1 MILIIGSS
9 NNYNH
14 LNQVRIVN
22 SIEQFRYDYDYA
34 SSLARGCEIAFE
46 LGQTSVYVCNIQAD
60 TDYFEI
66 IEQIKSLKLDY
77 IVPLDLRFDKKFLLK
92 DGRKIPIYLILSEW
106 LPDQHFILTDYH
118 AKDFVDMSH
127 FLKHYNSI
135 YRKIKQASLYPENIT
150 LVANNLNT
158 SENANVN
165 IACAVLQSAIALYP
179 TLSLG
184 DSYYALENEDFLSP
198 IVYCKNGSAQ
208 NLFNLSTGLE
218 SNLVIQHMLK
228 VLRQELDDLLEY
240 LIGTRFRKNT
250 LFTVRYKVEDHLEYR
265 KNKYYEKYRI
275 VDIIIKNQAVQVIV
289 DIYPFL
295 SSCSIRTHVTIQG
308 A

>member
-1 MILIIGSS
+1 MILVIGSG

-14 LNQVRIVN
+14 LNQVRAVH
-22 SIEQFRYDYDYA
+22 SVGQLRYDYDHV
-34 SSLARGCEIAFE
+34 SSFAQGCEAAFE
-46 LGQTSVYVCNIQAD
+46 LGQTSIYVCNVQAD
-60 TDYFEI
+60 TDYFQI
-66 IEQIKSLKLDY
+66 IEQIKSLKINY
-77 IVPLDLRFDKKFLLK
+77 IVPLDLRFDKQFALK
-92 DGRKIPIYLILSEW
+92 DGRKLPIYLILSEW
-106 LPDQHFILTDYH
+106 LPDRQFILTDYH

-135 YRKIKQASLYPENIT
+135 RRKIKQLSLYPENIT
-150 LVANNLNT
+150 LVANHLDA
-158 SENANVN
+158 SVNANVN
-165 IACAVLQSAIALYP
+165 VACAILQSEIARYP
-179 TLSLG
+179 TLSVG
-184 DSYYALENEDFLSP
+184 KSYYNLENEDFIWP
-198 IVYCKNGSAQ
+198 VVYFKNNMAQ

-228 VLRQELDDLLEY
+228 VLREELDNLLEY

-250 LFTVRYKVEDHLEYR
+250 LFTVRYKTEDHLEYR
-265 KNKYYEKYRI
+265 KDQYYEKYRI
-275 VDIIIKNQAVQVIV
+275 VDIIIKDQAIQVII

>member
-1 MILIIGSS
+1 MILIIGASS
-9 NNYNH
+9 NYNY
-14 LNQVRIVN
+14 LNQVRLID
-22 SIEQFRYDYDYA
+22 SIEHFKHDYDYV
-34 SSLARGCEIAFE
+34 SSLASGCETAFA
-46 LGQTSVYVCNIQAD
+46 LGQTAVYACNVQAN

-66 IEQIKSLKLDY
+66 IEQIKSLDLDY
-77 IVPLDLRFDKKFLLK
+77 IVPLDLRFDKQFLLK
-92 DGRKIPIYLILSEW
+92 DGRKLPIYLILSEL
-106 LPDQHFILTDYH
+106 LPNHHFILTDYH
-118 AKDFVDMSH
+118 ARDFSTMSH
-127 FLKHYNSI
+127 FLKHYNTI
-135 YRKIKQASLYPENIT
+135 RYKIKQASLYPENIT
-150 LVANNLNT
+150 LVANNFNA
-158 SENANVN
+158 SENASVN

-198 IVYCKNGSAQ
+198 IVYCKNGTAQ
-208 NLFNLSTGLE
+208 NLFNLSAGLE

-250 LFTVRYKVEDHLEYR
+250 LFTVRYKVEDHLELR
-265 KNKYYEKYRI
+265 KDQYYEKYRI
-275 VDIIIKNQAVQVIV
+275 VDVIIKNQAIQVII

-295 SSCSIRTHVTIQG
+295 TSCSIRTHVTIQG